1 MNFPHLFSPLEI
13 RGKRLKNRIMSSGH
27 DTSMPTDNLVNEP
40 LVAYHRARARGGAG
54 LIVMQ
59 VAGVHD
65 SARYTSHVLM
75 ATDDACIPGYRRVA
89 EACHAEGCV
98 VLSQIFHPGR
108 EIMESAD
115 GLLAVAYSASASP
128 NERFRVM
135 PRELDQPLIDEI
147 VAGYAAAARRLHE
160 AGLDGVEVVASHGYL
175 PAQFLN
181 PRVNRRKDGYNGDLD
196 ARLRFLRE
204 VLAAVRAAT
213 SEDFIV
219 GLRLSADERDPE
231 GLSESESLQAAEAVQ
246 GELDYLHIV
255 AGTSASL
262 GGAIHIVPPMAIEPA
277 YLAREAGTFKARLAI
292 PLFVTG
298 RINQP
303 QEAEAILARG
313 QADVCG
319 MTRALICDPQMPNKA
334 EAGRSDDV
342 RACIACNQACIG
354 HFHRGYPISC
364 IQHPETGRELT
375 YATPNPASRR
385 KRVLVAGGGPAGMK
399 AAAVAAQR
407 GHEVVLCEA
416 GAQLG
421 GQVNLAQLLPRRAE
435 FGGASTNL
443 QREMQLAG
451 VEVRR
456 NTPVDRALVERERPD
471 LVIVATGAEPYW
483 PPFER
488 GGELQ
493 VVDAWQVLRG
503 EVRVGRS
510 VLVTDWRGDW
520 IGPGIA
526 EKLVREGHQVRL
538 AVNGTH
544 CGESLPL
551 YVRDQLAGELHRLGI
566 PVTPY
571 ARLYGCDDTTV
582 YMQHSASGEAM
593 LFEEV
598 DTLVLCQG
606 HQPVDR
612 LADSLHGLAEV
623 LRIGD
628 CLAPP
633 PPHRR
638 GGDLRRAQ
646 GRLEHLSGAAAAP
659 STGPG
664 PAPRMPQTQPGPR
677 RMPRPSPPDATDTPR
692 SETHF
697 LGTRIRGLRKRR
709 GLTLAELAAQ
719 SELTAGYISQLERNL
734 AYPSIPALFNI
745 ARSLG
750 VTIQWFFASEA
761 AVDPADAGYVVRRNT
776 RMSVHYE
783 DGIIDEL
790 LTPQPSR
797 QLEILHSRFP
807 PGTYSQQSYSHEGE
821 EAGYIL
827 SGIFELWVGDRH
839 FQLREGDSFSYSSQE
854 PHRYGNPGDSDTLV
868 LWVIT
873 PPTF

>member
-75 ATDDACIPGYRRVA
+75 ATDDACILGYRRVA

-181 PRVNRRKDGYNGDLD
+181 PRVNRRTDGYNGDLD

-633 PPHRR
+633 R
-638 GGDLRRAQ
+638 
-646 GRLEHLSGAAAAP
+646 
-659 STGPG
+659 
-664 PAPRMPQTQPGPR
+664 
-677 RMPRPSPPDATDTPR
+677 
-692 SETHF
+692 
-697 LGTRIRGLRKRR
+697 
-709 GLTLAELAAQ
+709 
-719 SELTAGYISQLERNL
+719 TA
-734 AYPSIPALFNI
+734 
-745 ARSLG
+745 
-750 VTIQWFFASEA
+750 
-761 AVDPADAGYVVRRNT
+761 
-776 RMSVHYE
+776 
-783 DGIIDEL
+783 
-790 LTPQPSR
+790 
-797 QLEILHSRFP
+797 
-807 PGTYSQQSYSHEGE
+807 E
-821 EAGYIL
+821 EAIY
-827 SGIFELWVGDRH
+827 
-839 FQLREGDSFSYSSQE
+839 EGLKAAWS
-854 PHRYGNPGDSDTLV
+854 
-868 LWVIT
+868 I
-873 PPTF
+873 

>member
-147 VAGYAAAARRLHE
+147 VAGYAAAARRLHQ

-303 QEAEAILARG
+303 QEAETILARG

-342 RACIACNQACIG
+342 RACIACNQAYIG

-571 ARLYGCDDTTV
+571 ARLYGCDDTAV

-628 CLAPP
+628 CLA